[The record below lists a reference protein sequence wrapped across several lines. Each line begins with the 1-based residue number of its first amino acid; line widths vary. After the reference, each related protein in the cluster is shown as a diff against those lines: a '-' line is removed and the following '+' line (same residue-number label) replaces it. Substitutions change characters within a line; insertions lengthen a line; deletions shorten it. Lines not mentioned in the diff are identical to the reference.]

1 MSFCRR
7 ALLRF
12 ADGALSR
19 PGLAEDSLLLVC
31 CRALTFS
38 HRLLNRIPDF
48 PSDRR
53 AGGAASPPPRRPLT
67 RSALSR
73 APCTPATARPG
84 RSSDGVVKFADDAA
98 IAGQRGGLRRGGQLP
113 DTLAPEARESAR
125 PRHRRRRLSREGR
138 RLLGVDISEEPTW
151 AATAALGANPR
162 ILRTFYACTAES
174 ILTGCSVTSRHRAE
188 SSAEGGAAPQAP
200 GFVRRSLP
208 EEGR

>member
-19 PGLAEDSLLLVC
+19 PGLAEDSLLLPDPGLPERPTGGRCGV
-31 CRALTFS
+31 APSSPTLNAPE
-38 HRLLNRIPDF
+38 LL
-48 PSDRR
+48 
-53 AGGAASPPPRRPLT
+53 GAV